1 MADTL
6 NFSGHETF
14 HCRSFWLKKGY
25 DHVKHGRTFTDPDAV
40 VHLGVGKNMVT
51 SIRFWLRA
59 FDMADESTQLTELGK
74 RLLDDEGWDP
84 YLEDVG
90 SLWLLHYKLVTRK
103 HASIYHII
111 FRELRDRLPE
121 FNAQSLADHVLAE
134 KQKGNAGT
142 LEKDFSVFVRN
153 YLQRASADVDDFA
166 GLLSELELVRE
177 IKLEAT
183 EGATRKDRTVY
194 FIDRTKRL
202 SLPPRILLFAI
213 LESIPDQMSISLNT
227 LMDGEE
233 SLGKVFALHR
243 DGMYELLE
251 DIAKLYNGITI
262 SREAGVVELQFTNR
276 PDQWAVLADHYAN

>member
-1 MADTL
+1 
-6 NFSGHETF
+6 
-14 HCRSFWLKKGY
+14 
-25 DHVKHGRTFTDPDAV
+25 
-40 VHLGVGKNMVT
+40 
-51 SIRFWLRA
+51 
-59 FDMADESTQLTELGK
+59 
-74 RLLDDEGWDP
+74 
-84 YLEDVG
+84 
-90 SLWLLHYKLVTRK
+90 
-103 HASIYHII
+103 
-111 FRELRDRLPE
+111 LPE

-142 LEKDFSVFVRN
+142 LEKNFSVFVRN

-183 EGATRKDRTVY
+183 DGATRKDRTVY

-213 LESIPDQMSISLNT
+213 LESIPHQMSISLNT
-227 LMDGEE
+227 LMEGDE

-251 DIAKLYNGITI
+251 DIAKLYKGITI
-262 SREAGVVELQFTNR
+262 SREAGVVELQFTKR